1 MLRGPHKTSTI
12 NLLRSK
18 TRQQVFDDVNGFAQR
33 YVQHWTN
40 WLVAPACA
48 RPQLFGEILR
58 KWQATR
64 PHAMR
69 RLRIQAKHG
78 PPFLDDLLDQSAA
91 WLNAVSDLDVLRI
104 CERSK
109 HHTVAFCELWDIFRR
124 LPISGT
130 ASCVGISK
138 AILLL
143 TNGKIGPA
151 FDSQVRKKLQ
161 ITAPTTCTAWL
172 AALEEV
178 ADDIKAFEAVHG
190 PLKGAV
196 PERFAHLRYGR
207 LYDMALGPR

>member
-1 MLRGPHKTSTI
+1 
-12 NLLRSK
+12 
-18 TRQQVFDDVNGFAQR
+18 
-33 YVQHWTN
+33 VQHWTN
-40 WLVAPACA
+40 WLAAPACA

-64 PHAMR
+64 PRAMR
-69 RLRIQAKHG
+69 RLRTQAKHD

-91 WLNAVSDLDVLRI
+91 WIGAVGDLDVLRI
-104 CERSK
+104 TDRTKRQTDALS
-109 HHTVAFCELWDIFRR
+109 ELWEIFRR

-143 TNGKIGPA
+143 TDGRIGPA
-151 FDSQVRKKLQ
+151 FDSEVRKKLQ

-190 PLKGAV
+190 PLKCAV
-196 PERFAHLRYGR
+196 PKQFAHLSYGR